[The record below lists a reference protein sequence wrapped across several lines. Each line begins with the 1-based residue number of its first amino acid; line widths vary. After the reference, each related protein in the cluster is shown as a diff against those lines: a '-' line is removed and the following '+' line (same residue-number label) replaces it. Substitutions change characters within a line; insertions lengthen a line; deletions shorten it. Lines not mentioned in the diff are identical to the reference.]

1 MKPPTHR
8 YALSDFD
15 FTLPQELIA
24 QHPAQ
29 PRDHSRLLVV
39 NRATGTLEHKLF
51 YEITNYLQPGDVL
64 VRNVSKVINARLHG
78 TKPTGGKIEVFLL
91 RNIADKNSNGNTWE
105 CLIKGKIYT
114 PLTLQFSQGFTG
126 TVTKHFSER
135 TWNIVFNKPG
145 ITTIGEIPLPPY
157 ITEPSRAGQYQTV
170 YADESN
176 EGSVAAPTAGLHFTP
191 ELITQLQHNGVTQAD
206 VILHVGLGTFAP
218 VKTNDLSKH
227 SMHSEYAILPEVTA
241 HAIAD
246 AHAARHK
253 VWAVGTTSVRTL
265 EAFSGAPAADWTNIF
280 ITPGYKFK
288 IVDGMLTNFHLPK
301 STLLM
306 LVSAFAGKNLID
318 YAYQEAIKH
327 KYRFYSFGDAMLI
340 V

>member
-1 MKPPTHR
+1 MKPPTPR
-8 YALSDFD
+8 YTLSDFD

-24 QHPAQ
+24 QHPVE
-29 PRDHSRLLVV
+29 PRDHSRMLVV
-39 NRATGTLEHKLF
+39 DRATGTLEHKLF

-91 RNIADKNSNGNTWE
+91 RNSTDKNSTDTTWE
-105 CLIKGKIYT
+105 CLIKGKIST
-114 PLTLQFSQGFTG
+114 PLTLQFSQGYTG
-126 TVTKHFSER
+126 TVTKQHSER
-135 TWNIVFNKPG
+135 TWSIVFNKPG
-145 ITTIGEIPLPPY
+145 ITSIGEVPLPPY
-157 ITEPSRAGQYQTV
+157 ITEQANSEQYQTV
-170 YADESN
+170 YADEAN
-176 EGSVAAPTAGLHFTP
+176 EGSVAAPTAGLHFTQ
-191 ELITQLQHNGVTQAD
+191 ELLNTISDQHVTLAD

-218 VKTNDLSKH
+218 VKTNVLSEH
-227 SMHSEYAILPEVTA
+227 VMHSEYAILPEETA
-241 HAIAD
+241 QVIAD
-246 AHAARHK
+246 THAVRNK

-280 ITPGYKFK
+280 ITPGYQFK

-306 LVSAFAGKNLID
+306 LVSAFAGKDLID

-340 V
+340 I